1 MTDGVDG
8 QYRFYGEL
16 ARWWPLISPVADYA
30 EEAAFAAQLL
40 RSASIPVRE
49 VLELGSGGGHN
60 AVHLRDH
67 FTMTLSDLS
76 AEMLDVSRRLNP
88 GCAHHVGDMRT
99 LRLGRAFDA
108 VFLHDAVSYMT
119 TEDDLRQAIATAYAH
134 CRPGGVAVLLPDET
148 TQTWEPGS
156 DHGGVDG
163 PDGRGVRFLEWSWDP
178 DPADSWTV
186 TEYAF
191 LLREAEGSVRTAH
204 ETHRTG
210 LFARE
215 VWHKLLTEAGFTPEL
230 VTEQTTEDR
239 TPRDCF
245 VAHRRA

>member
-1 MTDGVDG
+1 MTDDT

-16 ARWWPLISPVADYA
+16 ARWWSLISPVEEYA
-30 EEAAFAAQLL
+30 EEMAFVAPLL
-40 RSASIPVRE
+40 ASASIPVRE

-60 AVHLRDH
+60 AAHLRER

-76 AEMLDVSRRLNP
+76 PEMLDVSRRLNP
-88 GCAHHVGDMRT
+88 DCEHHLGDMRT

-108 VFLHDAVSYMT
+108 VFVHDAVSYMT
-119 TEDDLRQAIATAYAH
+119 GEDDLRQAIATAYAH

-148 TQTWEPGS
+148 TQTWEPGA

-163 PDGRGVRFLEWSWDP
+163 PDGRGVRFLAWSWDP
-178 DPADSWTV
+178 DPADTWTV

-191 LLREAEGSVRTAH
+191 LLREADGSVRAVH

-215 VWHKLLTEAGFTPEL
+215 VWLKLLTEAGFTAEL
-230 VTEQTTEDR
+230 VVEQTTEDR

-245 VAHRRA
+245 VAHRPA

>member
-1 MTDGVDG
+1 MTDDAAG

-16 ARWWPLISPVADYA
+16 ARWWPLISPVDDYA
-30 EEAAFAAQLL
+30 EETAFAAQLL

-60 AVHLRDH
+60 AVHLREH

-76 AEMLDVSRRLNP
+76 AEMLDMSRRLNP
-88 GCAHHVGDMRT
+88 DCAHHVGDMRT

-148 TQTWEPGS
+148 AQTYEPGA

-178 DPADSWTV
+178 DPADSWTL

-191 LLREAEGSVRTAH
+191 LLREADGSVRTAH

-210 LFARE
+210 VFARE
-215 VWHKLLTEAGFTPEL
+215 VWRKLLTEAGFTPEL
-230 VTEQTTEDR
+230 VIEQTTEDR

-245 VAHRRA
+245 VAHRPA